1 MATERLEPVQ
11 GAVIGTVRPPG
22 SKSLTNRAFVAAGL
36 AQGESLLL
44 GCLASDDTR
53 YMIDAWRKL
62 GAWIEWPAHD
72 VEGKPAVTARVVG
85 TGGRLKPG
93 PTELF
98 VGNAGTAMRFL
109 TAVCTLGHGEYRLDG
124 VERMRER
131 PMGDLLVALRSL
143 GLDVESERSTDCPP
157 IVVRAAGRPGGH
169 VSLSG
174 SVSSQFLSALLLAA
188 PYASDDVEIEMS
200 SELVSKPYTDMTCR
214 LMADFGVQV
223 EYERHRRFYVAAPRT
238 YQGREYAIEPDATA
252 ATYFWAVAA
261 LTGGRVTVEGL
272 TRDSAQGD
280 VGFVDVLASMGCRV
294 ESSPT
299 GLMVRGPERLRGID
313 VDLNAMPDTALT
325 LAVLAL
331 YADGVTTIRNVANL
345 RVKET
350 DRLAALAAELRKFGA
365 EVTEGRDSL
374 AIVPPESPRA
384 AQVATYEDHRMAMSF
399 ALAGLRTPG
408 VEITGAECV
417 SKTFPDYFDRL
428 RRLVGGR

>member
-1 MATERLEPVQ
+1 
-11 GAVIGTVRPPG
+11 VRPPG

-36 AQGESLLL
+36 AQGESLLI

-72 VEGKPAVTARVVG
+72 IEGQPAVTARVVG

-131 PMGDLLVALRSL
+131 PMGDLLAALQSL
-143 GLDVESERSTDCPP
+143 GLDVESERGTGCPP
-157 IVVRAAGRPGGH
+157 IVVRAASRPGGH
-169 VSLSG
+169 VLLSG

-238 YQGREYAIEPDATA
+238 YQGRQYAIEPDATA

-280 VGFVDVLASMGCRV
+280 VGFVDVLAAMGCRV

-299 GLMVRGPERLRGID
+299 GLMVRGPQRLRGID

-374 AIVPPESPRA
+374 EIVPPETPRA
-384 AQVATYEDHRMAMSF
+384 AQVATYDDHRMAMSF
-399 ALAGLRTPG
+399 ALAGLKTPG

-417 SKTFPDYFDRL
+417 SKTFPDYFERL
-428 RRLVGGR
+428 RTLVGGR

>member
-1 MATERLEPVQ
+1 ME
-11 GAVIGTVRPPG
+11 GAVIAAVRPPG

-36 AQGESLLL
+36 AEGESLLT

-53 YMIDAWRKL
+53 FMIEAWRKL
-62 GAWIEWPAHD
+62 GAWIEWPAPDRHD
-72 VEGKPAVTARVVG
+72 LAPVTARIIG

-109 TAVCTLGHGEYRLDG
+109 TAVCVLGHGEYRLDG
-124 VERMRER
+124 NERMRER
-131 PMGDLLVALRSL
+131 PLEDLLTALRSL
-143 GLDVESERSTDCPP
+143 GLDAESERGNGCPP
-157 IVVRAAGRPGGH
+157 VLIRAAGRPGGH
-169 VSLSG
+169 VLLSG
-174 SVSSQFLSALLLAA
+174 SVSSQYLSALLLAA
-188 PYASDDVEIEMS
+188 PYASDDVEIELTS
-200 SELVSKPYTDMTCR
+200 DLVSKPYTDMTCR

-223 EYERHRRFYVAAPRT
+223 EYERYRRFYVSAPRH
-238 YQGREYAIEPDATA
+238 YVGRQYAIEPDATA

-272 TRDSAQGD
+272 SRESTQGD
-280 VGFVDVLASMGCRV
+280 VGFVDVLAAMGCRV

-299 GLMVRGPERLRGID
+299 GLMVRGPQRLRGVN

-331 YADGVTTIRNVANL
+331 YADGVTTLRNVANL

-350 DRLAALAAELRKFGA
+350 DRLAALATELRKFGA
-365 EVTEGRDSL
+365 EVTEGPDSL
-374 AIVPPESPRA
+374 EIVPPEELRPAS
-384 AQVATYEDHRMAMSF
+384 VATYEDHRMAMSF
-399 ALAGLRTPG
+399 ALAALKTPG

-417 SKTFPDYFDRL
+417 SKTFPDYFACL
-428 RRLVGGR
+428 RKLVGHKT